1 MENKQNN
8 IMDPYKIMQIT
19 NKNFTLDQLRTNYKR
34 LVLEYHPDRTKDVSG
49 SPIFQTLKFAYD
61 YLLNELKSKDA
72 DKGHHELK
80 MAANTK
86 DSNNLGTNTKFV
98 PGEKFDV
105 GRFNQI
111 FSDARISEV
120 YDDGYGEWKEDAPT
134 APKAIVTYKEP
145 EALMGGRFASAYE
158 LGNAKVTDY
167 SGDNLGSG
175 LKYMDFKLAHTTTRL
190 VDENIVDARPEFKTV
205 EELKNHR
212 GNVSFTASAED
223 VRKRHLQKIEDEK
236 IEATRQKTLKE
247 KDGLIESLYKKSHKL
262 MLSAFS

>member
-1 MENKQNN
+1 MQVNK
-8 IMDPYKIMQIT
+8 T
-19 NKNFTLDQLRTNYKR
+19 FTLDQLRTNYKR

-61 YLLNELKSKDA
+61 YLLNELKSKQS
-72 DKGHHELK
+72 DKSHQELK
-80 MAANTK
+80 MAANAK
-86 DSNNLGTNTKFV
+86 ERDDSGVGQNVKFT

-111 FSDARISEV
+111 FSEARISEV
-120 YDDGYGEWKEDAPT
+120 YDDGYGEWKEDAVNT
-134 APKAIVTYKEP
+134 PKAIVTYKEP
-145 EALMGGRFASAYE
+145 EPLMGSRFASAYE
-158 LGNAKVTDY
+158 LGNSKVSDY

-190 VDENIVDARPEFKTV
+190 VDENVVDSRPEFKTV

-212 GNVSFTASAED
+212 GNVSFTASPED
-223 VRKRHLQKIEDEK
+223 VRKRQLQKVDDEK
-236 IEATRQKTLKE
+236 KEATRQKSLKE
-247 KDGLIESLYKKSHKL
+247 KDGLIEQLYKKSHKL